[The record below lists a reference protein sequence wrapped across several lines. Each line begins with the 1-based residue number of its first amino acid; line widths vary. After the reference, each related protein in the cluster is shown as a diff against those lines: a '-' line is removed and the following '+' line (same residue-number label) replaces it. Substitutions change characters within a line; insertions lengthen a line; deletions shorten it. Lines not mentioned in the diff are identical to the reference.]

1 MSGSS
6 SGGDWYAPT
15 EDSCDKLTSETTL
28 SSPNAAVLA
37 QLQAGM
43 ELDVEV
49 DDSSG
54 ARVIRATY
62 QSQIAGSITSAVIQK
77 IADCIELGHQYLAEV
92 LSVSGGACRVRVRA
106 R

>member
-1 MSGSS
+1 MSG
-6 SGGDWYAPT
+6 GGGGGGWYEPT
-15 EDSCDKLTSETTL
+15 ENSCDKLTSETTL
-28 SSPNAAVLA
+28 SSPNAGVLA
-37 QLQAGM
+37 QLQTGM

-62 QSQIAGSITSAVIQK
+62 QGQIAGSITSAVIQK
-77 IADCIELGHQYLAEV
+77 IADCIEQGYAYVAEV
-92 LSVSGGACRVRVRA
+92 LSVHGGACRVRVRV